1 MEHSAQDR
9 KILKFPHCEILGNDL
24 YAKVGLTE
32 TTSKIQKY
40 ELAENPLIHL
50 YDLPG
55 AGMENFPISSYPK
68 TVKMDDY
75 DVFIL
80 LARGR
85 FQENDKI
92 ILTEIE
98 KRRKPCYFARTHTD
112 VDLQE
117 FEFFWNET
125 DEAARKLTAKGRS

>member
-1 MEHSAQDR
+1 M
-9 KILKFPHCEILGNDL
+9 

-68 TVKMDDY
+68 TVKMDNY

-92 ILTEIE
+92 ILNEIE

-117 FEFFWNET
+117 FAYDNPEDFS
-125 DEAARKLTAKGRS
+125 KGSVKILDFLYIFTTVWKKQNFYPTMILR